1 MATLPTFTKTIDNA
15 FTETWYDIKADAIDN
30 VLLATVVWALLKM
43 KGCFVTQVGSDIITE
58 TIKYGYNSAAVA
70 VSKGDELGTGE
81 YETET
86 MARWTWRYISTH
98 IQRSLI
104 DDQRNN
110 GKYKIKSYVEKRT
123 REAKEGLQQKFETD
137 LLRTNVTDESGKEIQ
152 GLDDMVPPNAN
163 KLTGTYGTIA
173 RPTAYATDSAT
184 GVQTPSTG
192 NTFWGPK
199 YKAFTAPLEVNMLSD
214 MKTLYNSL
222 FNNQVAPDLILT
234 TQALFEIYEEFA
246 LDQSQI
252 VKNSGSSY
260 TQLADLGFETLKF
273 KGKDLTWTPN
283 VRASTMKMLTSSTIE
298 VVYDPTV
305 WFDMTEWKPIPT
317 GMDRIAH
324 IVCCMNTKCKELR
337 RNGELY

>member
-1 MATLPTFTKTIDNA
+1 MATLPTFQKTIDNA
-15 FTETWYDIKADAIDN
+15 FTETWYDIKPVAIDN

-43 KGCFVTQVGSDIITE
+43 KGCFTTQVGGDTITE
-58 TIKYGYNSAAVA
+58 TIKYGYNNAAVA
-70 VSKGDELGTGE
+70 VAKGDELGTGE
-81 YETET
+81 FETET
-86 MARWTWRYISTH
+86 MARWTYRFVSTH
-98 IQRSLI
+98 IQRSLT
-104 DDQRNN
+104 DDQKNN

-123 REAKEGLQQKFETD
+123 TEAKEGLQQKFESD
-137 LLRTNVTDESGKEIQ
+137 LLRAEVTAETGKEIQ
-152 GLDDMVPPNAN
+152 TLNDIVPAQAN
-163 KLTGTYGTIA
+163 RTSGTYGLIA
-173 RPTAYATDSAT
+173 RPTAYAADSAT
-184 GVQTPSTG
+184 GVETPSTG

-199 YKAFTAPLEVNMLSD
+199 YKPFTAPLEVNMLSD

-222 FNNQVAPDLILT
+222 FNNQVAPDIILT

-252 VKNSGSSY
+252 VKNVGGTY

-283 VRASTMKMLTSSTIE
+283 MTAANMMMLTSSTIK

-305 WFDMTEWKPIPT
+305 WFDMTEWKAIPT

-324 IVCCMNTKCKELR
+324 ILCCLNVICKELR
-337 RNGELY
+337 RNGRLY